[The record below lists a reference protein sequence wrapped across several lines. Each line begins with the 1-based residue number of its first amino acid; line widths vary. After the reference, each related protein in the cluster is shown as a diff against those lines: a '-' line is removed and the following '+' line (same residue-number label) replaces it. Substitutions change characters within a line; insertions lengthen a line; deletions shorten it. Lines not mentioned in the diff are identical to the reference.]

1 MPTHLIT
8 GPFPELWRGIEH
20 EHLVLVDGHGL
31 DGKPF
36 LEGPRVE
43 IAPVADILMED
54 IEQDGPTIDALC
66 EVLLV
71 DLAESLNRIHGVEES
86 LRYWRM
92 VLAPWIRET
101 VLLLYVRAKTLAG
114 VLTGFPDAVLP
125 RLGSPLDIPTP
136 KDHYEAAE
144 LYHTPKLRHVVY
156 QQVYDA
162 VRSGWSMAR
171 TRHVSSSTSSL
182 SERGATL
189 APLGPAT
196 RVTHLMVLGAN
207 WRPIDRVLLYLG
219 SRLLPQS
226 RVLRRPIFSQDVQ
239 QDVRS
244 VITVDR
250 LSLSLGQ
257 IASLI
262 PRLLPICFLEGWN
275 HLHGSAAPFASRR
288 SMLVT
293 NAGLRRSAEI
303 RVIAAEL
310 QRRGSPVVVVQEGGG
325 FGDKLIKNLESLDL
339 VLADHFI
346 KWGSLSAEAGT
357 SLGVM
362 NSRGIPRRGS
372 NNGDVLVILGPT
384 YAAPKDLGSVG
395 RIPTSGYLDI
405 IDDFTA
411 HLSPRTRSHVV
422 VRAKSTLEGGSRK
435 DRVSQT
441 RVVNG
446 DAVIRVSD
454 NAEPVGRPVG
464 RARLSIVTYNQSLAP
479 LLLSVGRPTLLLWN
493 DHYSPVP
500 AVVEPLMERLRLAK
514 VWFGS
519 GDECA
524 AHVEEIFDDVER
536 WWHQTIV
543 QEAVR
548 AYQDAFGRRVTLP
561 GYRCGRAMRSV
572 LRARMHQPA

>member
-1 MPTHLIT
+1 
-8 GPFPELWRGIEH
+8 
-20 EHLVLVDGHGL
+20 
-31 DGKPF
+31 
-36 LEGPRVE
+36 
-43 IAPVADILMED
+43 MED

-114 VLTGFPDAVLP
+114 VLARHPEAVLP
-125 RLGSPLDIPTP
+125 RLGSPLEIATP
-136 KDHYEAAE
+136 KNHFEAAE
-144 LYHTPKLRHVVY
+144 LYHTPTLRHVAY

-162 VRSGWSMAR
+162 VRSGWSFAR
-171 TRHVSSSTSSL
+171 TRHLSSSRSSP
-182 SERGATL
+182 SERGPT
-189 APLGPAT
+189 PVSPGPAT

-207 WRPIDRVLLYLG
+207 WRPIDRMLLYLG
-219 SRLLPQS
+219 SGLLPRP
-226 RVLRRPIFSQDVQ
+226 RVLRRLVFSQDTQ
-239 QDVRS
+239 HDVRNAIS
-244 VITVDR
+244 VDR

-257 IASLI
+257 IAGLI
-262 PRLLPICFLEGWN
+262 PRLLPICFLEGWS
-275 HLHGSAAPFASRR
+275 HLHDSVASITSRR

-325 FGDKLIKNLESLDL
+325 FGDKLIKNLEGLDL

-357 SLGVM
+357 SVGVM
-362 NSRGIPRRGS
+362 NSRRIPRRGS
-372 NNGDVLVILGPT
+372 SDGDVLVILGPT
-384 YAAPKDLGSVG
+384 YAAPKDFGSVG
-395 RIPTSGYLDI
+395 RIPTSRYLDVI
-405 IDDFTA
+405 GDFTA
-411 HLSPRTRSHVV
+411 QLSPRTRCHVV
-422 VRAKSTLEGGSRK
+422 VRAKSNMQGGTRK

-446 DAVIRVSD
+446 DAAIRISD
-454 NAEPVGRPVG
+454 NSEPVGRPVG
-464 RARLSIVTYNQSLAP
+464 RARLCIVTYNQSLAP
-479 LLLSVGRPTLLLWN
+479 LLLSGGRPTLLLWN

-514 VWFGS
+514 VWFSS
-519 GDECA
+519 GAECA

-536 WWHQTIV
+536 WWHQKIV
-543 QEAVR
+543 QEAVQ

-561 GYRCGRAMRSV
+561 GYRCGRVVRSA
-572 LRARMHQPA
+572 LRARMHQPT